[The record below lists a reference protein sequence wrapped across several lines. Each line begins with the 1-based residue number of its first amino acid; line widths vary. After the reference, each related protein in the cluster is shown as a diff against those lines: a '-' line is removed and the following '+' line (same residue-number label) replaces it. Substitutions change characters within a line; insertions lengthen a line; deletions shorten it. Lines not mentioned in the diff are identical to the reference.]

1 MKQSTIVSWFVRLL
15 CLAGA
20 LFFAV
25 GGPLPRVLLRLLRKA
40 SPAFAEQ
47 AGTLAARL
55 MPSCSPLAALS
66 AALGGRSF
74 YLTLAWCVPPLV
86 VLLLAVWR
94 RRFFCQHVCPAGT
107 CHAIAS
113 KFGARKTLL
122 HPRLN
127 GYLFWGILFG
137 ALAGLPVLAVFDP
150 LATFNRALTPALLP
164 HDAAAWIAG
173 AVLPGFLL
181 LGAIQ
186 PMIWCGKLCPLGHFF
201 DLAHHLNPTHRTTS
215 QEVDHIRREF
225 LVGAA
230 IGLPVA
236 LALRRFGQPR
246 ADSAT
251 AAFPILPPGAG
262 DLARFSGACTRCY
275 ACVQQCPT
283 KVIRVQTPRF
293 GGLGAAFIPQLNM
306 EKAACAAFCNS
317 CIQACPIGALKPL
330 PVEEKDRLQLGIA
343 KINRAACLA
352 WTDGKECMVCQEY
365 CPYKAITESVT
376 AKGLARPV
384 VNEEI
389 CRGCG
394 ACQKDCPAKRQGKAI
409 IVHGVPRQAPAKDAA
424 A

>member
-1 MKQSTIVSWFVRLL
+1 MKRAVAISWSVRLFL
-15 CLAGA
+15 LIGA
-20 LFFAV
+20 IYFAV
-25 GGPLPRVLLRLLRKA
+25 GGPLPRVLLRLVKKV
-40 SPAFAEQ
+40 SPDLAEQ
-47 AGTLAARL
+47 AGTLLARA
-55 MPSCSPLAALS
+55 MPSSSPLAAVS
-66 AALGGRSF
+66 AALGGRTW
-74 YLTLAWCVPPLV
+74 YLTLAWCALPLA

-127 GYLFWGILFG
+127 GYIFWGIMAG
-137 ALAGLPVLAVFDP
+137 AAAGLPVLAALDP
-150 LATFNRALTPALLP
+150 LATFNRTLTPAHLP
-164 HDAAAWIAG
+164 HDAAAWLVG
-173 AVLPGFLL
+173 ASLPFLLL

-201 DLAHHLNPTHRTTS
+201 DLAHHLNPAHRTTRH
-215 QEVDHIRREF
+215 EVDHIRREF

-236 LALRRFGQPR
+236 LALRRYGQPR

-251 AAFPILPPGAG
+251 AQHPILPPGAG

-283 KVIRVQTPRF
+283 KVIRVRTPLL
-293 GGLGAAFIPQLNM
+293 GGFGAAFIPQLDM
-306 EKAACAAFCNS
+306 EKAACAAFCNA
-317 CIQACPIGALKPL
+317 CIQVCPVGALKPL
-330 PVEEKDRLQLGIA
+330 PVEEKDRLKIGVA
-343 KINRAACLA
+343 KINRDACLA
-352 WTDGKECMVCQEY
+352 WSDNKECMVCQEY
-365 CPYKAITESVT
+365 CPYKAIIESVT
-376 AKGLARPV
+376 AKGLARPIV
-384 VNEEI
+384 VEEI

-394 ACQKDCPAKRQGKAI
+394 ACQKDCPARRKGKAI
-409 IVHGVPRQAPAKDAA
+409 FVHGVPRQTPAKDAA